1 MKLATSR
8 LIDGSPYDGID
19 MVIKDLYLEP
29 KIDAMMRDVLDPSQ
43 WKELSK
49 ETSSKI
55 LPCGDGSDWKTFK
68 PIASLITKGKLK
80 QTQARSFP
88 IVTVKV
94 KYHIVP
100 FGELNGVPIA
110 FVARFE
116 VISKSID
123 RIFVSHGGQ
132 RKWVTN
138 SGYEEKIDNEKANR
152 LELKVSLD
160 RNQHSG

>member
-8 LIDGSPYDGID
+8 LIDGSPCDEID
-19 MVIKDLYLEP
+19 MVIKDLDLEP
-29 KIDAMMRDVLDPSQ
+29 KINAIMRDVL
-43 WKELSK
+43 E
-49 ETSSKI
+49 
-55 LPCGDGSDWKTFK
+55 
-68 PIASLITKGKLK
+68 
-80 QTQARSFP
+80 
-88 IVTVKV
+88 
-94 KYHIVP
+94 YHIVP

-110 FVARFE
+110 FVDRFE

-160 RNQHSG
+160 RNQASRTKLNYDRNLTIPHAAALKT